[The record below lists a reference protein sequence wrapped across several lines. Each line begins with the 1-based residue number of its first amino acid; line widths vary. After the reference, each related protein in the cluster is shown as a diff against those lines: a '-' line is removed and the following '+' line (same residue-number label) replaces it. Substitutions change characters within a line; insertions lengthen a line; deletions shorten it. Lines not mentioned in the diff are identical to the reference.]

1 MVTNA
6 MVNDKSDTESTNKT
20 RRILACRP
28 QAQNASWCAF
38 LESKELQVLD
48 MPLLQISDIE
58 NFAIKQSIKEYILR
72 LDKYDYLIFV
82 SQNAVKHAFDWIDD
96 FWPQLPEQQR
106 MFAVGKKTAAAI
118 QEICSNFYPASVNQ
132 IETAKGNM
140 TSEAL
145 LAHDDMLHV
154 ENKNILIFKG
164 AGGRRH
170 LQETLAGRGANVEC
184 CELYERS
191 LPDAAIES
199 FADLELDKDKD
210 VFVVFSGE
218 TLSNLNLVLSSNPYS
233 EKKAIPLLVPG
244 ARVGELAESMGYQT
258 IFVAENAS
266 EESMWQALSDMLST
280 T

>member
-1 MVTNA
+1 MTTG
-6 MVNDKSDTESTNKT
+6 MKTTSTKTSTESAT

-28 QAQNASWCAF
+28 QAQNASWCEF
-38 LESKELQVLD
+38 LQSKELQVLD
-48 MPLLQISDIE
+48 IPLLQISDIE
-58 NFAIKQSIKEYILR
+58 NFAIKQSIKDYILR

-106 MFAVGKKTAAAI
+106 MFAIGKKTAAAI
-118 QEICSNFYPASVNQ
+118 QEICSNFFPASVNQ
-132 IETAKGNM
+132 IETTQGNM

-145 LAHDDMLHV
+145 LAHKDMVDV

-164 AGGRRH
+164 AGGRKH
-170 LQETLAGRGANVEC
+170 LQETLVNRGANVEY

-191 LPDAAIES
+191 LPDEAIES
-199 FADLELDKDKD
+199 FADLKLEKEKDI
-210 VFVVFSGE
+210 FVVFSGE
-218 TLSNLNLVLSSNPYS
+218 TLSNLNLALAPNPYS

-244 ARVGELAESMGYQT
+244 ARVAELAESMGYQS

-266 EESMWQALSDMLST
+266 EESMWQALSDILSKN
-280 T
+280 